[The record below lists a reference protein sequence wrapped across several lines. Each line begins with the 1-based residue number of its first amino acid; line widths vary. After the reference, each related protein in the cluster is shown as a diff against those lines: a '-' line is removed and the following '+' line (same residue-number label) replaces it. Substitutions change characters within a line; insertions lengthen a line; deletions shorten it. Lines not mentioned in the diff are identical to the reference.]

1 MAALSPV
8 GGTKSCSQRN
18 QVSVAST
25 RTPASPAAI
34 IIQQVEQS
42 LRRLRTDRID
52 LYYAHFPDP
61 TTPLEQTLTVYD
73 DLIRQGKLRY
83 VALSNDPAWQVTEA
97 LWIADDR
104 RLVSAPVCAQVKYN
118 LLDRTAETELAAAC
132 VRFGLSIVPYAPLH
146 GGLLADLAV
155 LDRDI
160 AGDKR
165 YGGPGF
171 TEAEIAV
178 ARELDRLA
186 REWNL
191 GMQQVS
197 LAWLLSRPAVAS
209 VIVGAETTEELAA
222 NALAADVE
230 LTTEQ
235 LEAVSALTGATTASE
250 SRASPARPGARHV
263 STFFP
268 LALAP
273 SAGRITIYSC
283 GYSVAGDEPGVGFCS
298 GGRRSGPARS
308 SPSPTGS
315 PPTSESTSTTVPSIR
330 TSPQP
335 ISVAPSRG
343 DHGRR
348 EPASLTPRVAAPPSS
363 RFFACF
369 STRTGTKSRIG
380 LSVNAR
386 YSTVTAPSIAARVAE
401 GNCLVRRSITTSS
414 SRCSSGVCIAGVS
427 SHNGEWST

>member
-1 MAALSPV
+1 MKYSVLGPTGVRVSKVCVGTATFGVAPNSQDAGRIVDAALDLGINFFDTADVYWFDPDFRPTRMHRRLRSANQRRRFSDALSPV
-8 GGTKSCSQRN
+8 GGTKSCSPRN
-18 QVSVAST
+18 QVSAAST
-25 RTPASPAAI
+25 RTPGLSRRY

-61 TTPLEQTLTVYD
+61 NTPLEQTLTVYD

-83 VALSNDPAWQVTEA
+83 VALSNHPAWQVTEA

-104 RLVSAPVCAQVKYN
+104 RLGVRAGLRSSDVQPVGPHCRDRARGTRACAS
-118 LLDRTAETELAAAC
+118 DCRSFRTRRCMAAC
-132 VRFGLSIVPYAPLH
+132 WRIS
-146 GGLLADLAV
+146 AV

-171 TEAEIAV
+171 TEAEIAI

-222 NALAADVE
+222 NASAADVE

-235 LEAVSALTGATTASE
+235 LEAVSALT
-250 SRASPARPGARHV
+250 RHD
-263 STFFP
+263 SD
-268 LALAP
+268 
-273 SAGRITIYSC
+273 R
-283 GYSVAGDEPGVGFCS
+283 
-298 GGRRSGPARS
+298 
-308 SPSPTGS
+308 
-315 PPTSESTSTTVPSIR
+315 
-330 TSPQP
+330 
-335 ISVAPSRG
+335 
-343 DHGRR
+343 
-348 EPASLTPRVAAPPSS
+348 
-363 RFFACF
+363 
-369 STRTGTKSRIG
+369 
-380 LSVNAR
+380 N
-386 YSTVTAPSIAARVAE
+386 
-401 GNCLVRRSITTSS
+401 
-414 SRCSSGVCIAGVS
+414 
-427 SHNGEWST
+427 